1 MNKPIDELRSRMAA
15 ARRAGQLMIG
25 TAARVNKSST
35 EAADAALSTAGAL
48 PIGAA
53 WQPIDEARARSL
65 LRRFLAK
72 DLAYNSRCMSD
83 EQASTFADEILS
95 LVDDP
100 TDFLTNIDQ
109 DPWLR
114 NRLQRPA
121 ILYAKPGVLVD
132 AR

>member
-1 MNKPIDELRSRMAA
+1 
-15 ARRAGQLMIG
+15 MIG

-109 DPWLR
+109 DPWLSVQDGR
-114 NRLQRPA
+114 ALKAVSIAPVTSA
-121 ILYAKPGVLVD
+121 TFSAAVVVVGLAEAAALIVSD
-132 AR
+132 ED